1 MARKDVDI
9 SIVTIKD
16 ARQADNIA
24 GVLGLA

>member
-1 MARKDVDI
+1 MAHKDVDV

-16 ARQADNIA
+16 GRQADNIA